1 MYLTF
6 IAYLI
11 INIIMDIT
19 EYIRICL
26 VKKKISISQLA
37 EMTEQSQPNLS
48 TKLKRNNFYTN
59 ELEKIAN
66 AMNCRLE
73 VRFVDNDSNQ
83 EL

>member
-1 MYLTF
+1 
-6 IAYLI
+6 
-11 INIIMDIT
+11 MDIT

-73 VRFVDNDSNQ
+73 VRFVDKDSNQ